1 MKAYRKFALLTV
13 AATYFLIFVGGLVRV
28 SGAGM
33 GCPDWPRCFGRWF
46 PPTSIAQLPADIDPA
61 TFNVTLAWIEYIN
74 RLVGM
79 TVGFLILGVAILAL
93 KHFRREPRVLY
104 PSLLAALL
112 VAVQGWQGSQVVS
125 SELAPFIVTIHMVLA
140 LIIVS
145 LLIYAAL
152 ESYVAG
158 AARTGAVEFP
168 RYGKMLVSVL
178 WVAAIVQIILGSQVR
193 QALEHLTAAYPH
205 WSGAE
210 LFPKV
215 GAINDLHLIF
225 GLLVAAL
232 TLFTGLAVLRS
243 EGGRDLSV
251 RRIVWTLI
259 GLVTLQAVSGLLLL
273 ASGLPALTD
282 LFHLWMA
289 ALFVGLLLVLLVRVG
304 NGRGLETSGQTG
316 FGKTL
321 ALISI
326 TVVVMMATAYFV
338 VRQAEESR
346 NEGKSGRLDTEKLP
360 EVEVSRPGITL

>member
-33 GCPDWPRCFGRWF
+33 GCPDWPRCFGRWV
-46 PPTSIAQLPADIDPA
+46 PPTSIEQLPAGIDPA

-93 KHFRREPRVLY
+93 KHFRREPRVIY

-125 SELAPFIVTIHMVLA
+125 SELAPFIVTIHMALA

-145 LLIYAAL
+145 LLISAAL
-152 ESYVAG
+152 ESYAVDVDRRA
-158 AARTGAVEFP
+158 AVEFP
-168 RYGKMLVSVL
+168 RYSRTLVMVL
-178 WVAAIVQIILGSQVR
+178 WVAAIMQVVLGSQVR
-193 QALEHLTAAYPH
+193 QALEHLAVAYPH

-210 LFPKV
+210 LFAGV

-225 GLLVAAL
+225 GLMVAGL
-232 TLFTGLAVLRS
+232 TLFTGLVVLRS
-243 EGGRDLSV
+243 EGGGELSV
-251 RRIVWTLI
+251 RWIVWSLI
-259 GLVTLQAVSGLLLL
+259 GLVAAQAVSGLLLL
-273 ASGLPALTD
+273 AWGLPALTD

-289 ALFVGLLLVLLVRVG
+289 ALFIGLLLVFLVRVG
-304 NGRGLETSGQTG
+304 NRHGFGTTRKTG
-316 FGKTL
+316 FGRTL
-321 ALISI
+321 LLISI
-326 TVVVMMATAYFV
+326 AVVIMMAAAYFV

-346 NEGKSGRLDTEKLP
+346 NEGQSGRVDTEERL
-360 EVEVSRPGITL
+360 VTGISRLGITL